1 MRSCSMKYLL
11 HGLPKSFILGT
22 FLLFGVSA
30 QAILLAQSSHNR
42 MYSSSTNNNAVNS
55 NSKPAFI
62 QDIGINEKLGTRIP
76 AGLSFAK
83 ANGDSVQLVEL
94 LSSGKPVILNPLYY
108 ECPVLCGL
116 VIDGL
121 FDAIQNLAWQPG
133 KEFDI
138 ISVSI
143 DPTETDTL
151 AARVKQEYIENGN
164 WGAAQGSEQNAATI
178 AQVNKGWSFLTG
190 NQAAIES
197 LISSVG
203 YRIAPIPGTKDFA
216 HSAAIILLSPDGTIT
231 RYLYGLRFN
240 EFDLRTAILEA
251 SKGTVGNTIDKL
263 IMYCYQYDPNSN
275 SYAPMAK
282 RIMSL
287 GGLATLIFLGILLGY
302 YWLRE
307 SRKNSLNY

>member
-1 MRSCSMKYLL
+1 MRVCSIKYFLHALL
-11 HGLPKSFILGT
+11 KSFILGT

-30 QAILLAQSSHNR
+30 QVILLAQSSHNR
-42 MYSSSTNNNAVNS
+42 MYSSSTDNNAVNS

-83 ANGDSVQLVEL
+83 ANGDSIQLVDL
-94 LSSGKPVILNPLYY
+94 LSSGNPVILNPLYY

-116 VIDGL
+116 IIDGL
-121 FDAIQNLAWQPG
+121 FDTIQNLAWQPG

-164 WGAAQGSEQNAATI
+164 WGPTQGSEQHATTI
-178 AQVNKGWSFLTG
+178 AQINEGWSFLTG
-190 NQAAIES
+190 NQAAIDS
-197 LISSVG
+197 LISTVG
-203 YRIAPIPGTKDFA
+203 FNVAPIPGTKDFA
-216 HSAAIILLSPDGTIT
+216 HSAAIILLSPEGIIT

-251 SKGTVGNTIDKL
+251 SEGTVGNNIDKL

>member
-1 MRSCSMKYLL
+1 MRVCSIKYFLHALL
-11 HGLPKSFILGT
+11 KSFILGT
-22 FLLFGVSA
+22 SLLFGVSA
-30 QAILLAQSSHNR
+30 QVILLAQNSHNR
-42 MYSSSTNNNAVNS
+42 MYSSSTENNAVNS

-76 AGLSFAK
+76 AGLSLAK
-83 ANGDSVQLVEL
+83 ANGDSIQLVDL

-151 AARVKQEYIENGN
+151 ATRVKQNYIENGN
-164 WGAAQGSEQNAATI
+164 WGATKGSEQHAAAI
-178 AQVNKGWSFLTG
+178 AQVNEGWSFLTG
-190 NQAAIES
+190 KQTAIDS

-203 YRIAPIPGTKDFA
+203 FRIAPIPGTKDFA
-216 HSAAIILLSPDGTIT
+216 HNAAIILLSPDGAIT

>member
-1 MRSCSMKYLL
+1 
-11 HGLPKSFILGT
+11 
-22 FLLFGVSA
+22 
-30 QAILLAQSSHNR
+30 
-42 MYSSSTNNNAVNS
+42 MYSSSTDNNAVNS

-83 ANGDSVQLVEL
+83 ANGDTVQLVEL

-121 FDAIQNLAWQPG
+121 FDTIQNLAWQPG

-203 YRIAPIPGTKDFA
+203 FRIAPIPGTKDFA

>member
-1 MRSCSMKYLL
+1 MKYFL
-11 HGLPKSFILGT
+11 HALPKSFILGT

-62 QDIGINEKLGTRIP
+62 QDIGINEKLGTHIP

-83 ANGDSVQLVEL
+83 ANGDSIQLVDL
-94 LSSGKPVILNPLYY
+94 LSSGNPVILNLLYY

-121 FDAIQNLAWQPG
+121 IDAIQNLAWQPG

-143 DPTETDTL
+143 DPTATDNL

-164 WGAAQGSEQNAATI
+164 
-178 AQVNKGWSFLTG
+178 
-190 NQAAIES
+190 
-197 LISSVG
+197 
-203 YRIAPIPGTKDFA
+203 
-216 HSAAIILLSPDGTIT
+216 
-231 RYLYGLRFN
+231 
-240 EFDLRTAILEA
+240 
-251 SKGTVGNTIDKL
+251 
-263 IMYCYQYDPNSN
+263 
-275 SYAPMAK
+275 
-282 RIMSL
+282 
-287 GGLATLIFLGILLGY
+287 
-302 YWLRE
+302 
-307 SRKNSLNY
+307 